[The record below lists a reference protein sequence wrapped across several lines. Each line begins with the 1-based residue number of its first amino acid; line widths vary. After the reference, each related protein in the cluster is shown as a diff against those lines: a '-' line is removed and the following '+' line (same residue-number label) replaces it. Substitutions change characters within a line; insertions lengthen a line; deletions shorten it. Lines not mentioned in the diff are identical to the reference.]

1 MRALPREENENL
13 KAALTMAQDEAKKVW
28 KRIQKN
34 PIDSALQCD
43 YAYKMGI
50 VKGLER
56 ALIEITFN

>member
-1 MRALPREENENL
+1 MRAIREENENL
-13 KAALTMAQDEAKKVW
+13 KTALTMAQNEAKKVW

-34 PIDSALQCD
+34 PTDNALQCD

-50 VKGLER
+50 AKGLEK